1 MPHFSKGTHTFEQIE
16 TNKHYRLT
24 GWVNMPTT
32 WNDEVKQYEPRT
44 QEQIDAQ
51 RQIYELMKKHNA
63 GIQISVQERMDGLE
77 PKDFPVKQRITMY
90 VNNYE
95 NYQSASAPAQDFKA
109 PAAPPAPPAP
119 PSPAGPI
126 IDDNDDMGW

>member
-16 TNKHYRLT
+16 TNKHYRLA
-24 GWVNMPTT
+24 GWVNMPTK
-32 WNDEVKQYEPRT
+32 WNDTLKQYDPRT

-51 RQIYELMKKHNA
+51 RQIYELMKKHGA
-63 GIQISVQERMDGLE
+63 GIQVSVQERMDGLE
-77 PKDFPVKQRITMY
+77 PKDFPVKQRFNMF

-95 NYQSASAPAQDFKA
+95 NYQSASAPAQDFGA
-109 PAAPPAPPAP
+109 PAAP

-126 IDDNDDMGW
+126 IDDNDDMGWD